1 MSIETRSVDV
11 AGAKAAYR
19 ESGQGEVVLYL
30 HGFPTSGYLWRDVM
44 VELSGFRAIAPD
56 FPGFGDS
63 DLMGRPHTWEGLKS
77 WVTQFLDVLDIEEV
91 HLGVHDWGG
100 LIGLPWMCENPAR
113 VKTLLITDTSFSP
126 RDRWH
131 ALATQWREP
140 GVGEEIIGQITKEGL
155 GSLLSVSGSELP
167 EDAIVE
173 YWKCLDSTA
182 KQAAKLEMY
191 RSLDFPMFEPY
202 MADFPRVAGG
212 KTCIVWGES
221 DPFVPAKV
229 AGRFGETLGTEPTVL
244 HGAGHFLQEDQGRE
258 VGILHSEFLM
268 TSV

>member
-1 MSIETRSVDV
+1 MSIETRSIDV
-11 AGAKAAYR
+11 AGSMATYR
-19 ESGQGEVVLYL
+19 ELGRGEVVLYL
-30 HGFPTSGYLWRDVM
+30 HGFPTSGYLWRHVM
-44 VELSGFRAIAPD
+44 AELEGFRAIAPD

-63 DLMGRPHTWEGLKS
+63 DLLNSPHTWEALKT
-77 WVTQFLDVLDIEEV
+77 WVTLFLDALAIDEV

-113 VKTLLITDTSFSP
+113 VKSLLITDTSFNP

-140 GVGEEIIGQITKEGL
+140 GVGEEMIGQITRDGL
-155 GSLLSVSGSELP
+155 GSLLAVSGSDLP
-167 EDAIVE
+167 EDAIDE

-202 MADFPRVAGG
+202 MQDFPRVAGG

-221 DPFVPAKV
+221 DPFVPARV
-229 AGRFGETLGTEPTVL
+229 AERFGQTLEAQPTVL
-244 HGAGHFLQEDQGRE
+244 KGAGHFLQEDRGLE
-258 VGILHSEFLM
+258 VGRLHSEFLI
-268 TSV
+268 TTV